1 MLFLLLT
8 SSSFVPVKN
17 TREKLINLLIKSQR
31 LAHIISIK
39 ITKMLRLKV
48 VACLAILSTACF
60 ASLTGIHKEASSSAD
75 KWRLAETH
83 SYTDN
88 TDSKLSKVSLS
99 AAMPTLSSNL

>member
-39 ITKMLRLKV
+39 ITKMFRLKL
-48 VACLAILSTACF
+48 VACLAILSTACL
-60 ASLTGIHKEASSSAD
+60 ASLTGIQKEASTSAD
-75 KWRLAETH
+75 KWRLAETD

-88 TDSKLSKVSLS
+88 TDSK
-99 AAMPTLSSNL
+99 